1 MFTSALPGIKVFNI
15 KTPSNIS
22 TFASYLGGWRARAT
36 RARTETLERDG
47 VSNVLRVAAP
57 CETSRRPSN
66 GVPKMFSFSGLPS
79 QTWSPYPWQNLHI
92 ECGLSWKTKWRQEY
106 VTFQRWTLGQMWEVD
121 GDVTGEGGGKG
132 GGEGA
137 GDADGRE
144 ARGDDEAGDVE
155 RILRLLIWR
164 NDLEHMLPATRQ
176 MMRALVL
183 LYSWLRGCDRS
194 RTATWTSPRQLRVLC
209 VDECPNWVQK
219 DRSNCWAQSRA

>member
-1 MFTSALPGIKVFNI
+1 
-15 KTPSNIS
+15 
-22 TFASYLGGWRARAT
+22 
-36 RARTETLERDG
+36 
-47 VSNVLRVAAP
+47 
-57 CETSRRPSN
+57 
-66 GVPKMFSFSGLPS
+66 
-79 QTWSPYPWQNLHI
+79 
-92 ECGLSWKTKWRQEY
+92 
-106 VTFQRWTLGQMWEVD
+106 MWEVD

-183 LYSWLRGCDRS
+183 LYS
-194 RTATWTSPRQLRVLC
+194 
-209 VDECPNWVQK
+209 
-219 DRSNCWAQSRA
+219 